1 MIGYYISASNIN
13 TIRIDQACT
22 NAAGLMWETEN
33 LYTFQKATSSLGN
46 YSYNKYQ
53 SLLTFTASLTNPLVG
68 DEYRARIYD
77 SSSVYWHGSVQ
88 VFTSQSVDKSE
99 PNNQIPL
106 EDIYISHETENQY
119 IILE

>member
-22 NAAGLMWETEN
+22 NAAGLIWETEN
-33 LYTFQKATSSLGN
+33 LYTFQKVTSSLGN
-46 YSYNKYQ
+46 YSYDKYQ
-53 SLLTFTASLTNPLVG
+53 SLLTFTASLTSPLVG